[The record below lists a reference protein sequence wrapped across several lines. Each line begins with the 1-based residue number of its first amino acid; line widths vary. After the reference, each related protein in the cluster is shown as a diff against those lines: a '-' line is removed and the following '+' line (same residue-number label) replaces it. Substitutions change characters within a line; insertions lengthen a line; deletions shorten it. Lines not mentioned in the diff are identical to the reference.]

1 MNESPSPSR
10 LDVMQALEDGWQAFR
25 RAPWAFV
32 LFILLVA
39 ALCGLF
45 NGIARTGMTEAGEV
59 RGAVGGIAVLV
70 GGIGST
76 VVSLWGMT
84 GMVRGAWLALDG
96 QRPAFAEFSRWDG
109 RAAGRLF
116 LRQLTLAVVLL
127 LIIVLAVVV
136 GLGLTRLNEALL
148 WVPAAVALLLL
159 AYLTVNQTFLP
170 YVALLEGPGP
180 MATIQRGRE
189 MVDPAWG
196 QVLLLLL
203 LEAVLVMA
211 GMLLCFVGLL
221 VAAPVVACTSTA
233 AYRQL
238 FGREDRT
245 GLLG

>member
-1 MNESPSPSR
+1 MTGSPSPTR
-10 LDVMQALEDGWQAFR
+10 LDVLRALQEGWQAFR
-25 RAPWAFV
+25 RAPWSFV
-32 LFILLVA
+32 LFGLLAA
-39 ALCGLF
+39 ALWGLF
-45 NGIARTGMTEAGEV
+45 NGIAQAGMTEAGAV

-96 QRPAFAEFSRWDG
+96 KSPAFSVFSRWDG

-116 LRQLTLAVVLL
+116 LRQLTLTVVLL
-127 LIIVLAVVV
+127 LIVMLAVVV
-136 GLGLTRLNEALL
+136 GLGLSRLNEALL
-148 WVPAAVALLLL
+148 WIPAVVALVVLV
-159 AYLTVNQTFLP
+159 YLSVNQTFLP

-180 MATIQRGRE
+180 LATIQRGRDV
-189 MVDPAWG
+189 VDPAWG

-203 LEAVLVMA
+203 LEAVLVLA